1 MIESCLICLEETD
14 LENKDPENKVICLN
28 LSKEK
33 NDPCNCKI
41 YCHVKCW
48 MDYYIRK
55 GYFECPICHSKF
67 KTNVRQEQTITI
79 NNANSIYTVSIPINI
94 EDQVQ
99 ITLPSSIRSNQ
110 VRTIELNKNTL
121 MFCFMIVLVLL
132 LISFPFIMVYK
143 R

>member
-110 VRTIELNKNTL
+110 VRTIGLNKNTL

>member
-67 KTNVRQEQTITI
+67 KTNLRQEQTITI

-99 ITLPSSIRSNQ
+99 ITLPSSVRSNQ

>member
-99 ITLPSSIRSNQ
+99 ITLPSSVRSNQ

>member
-67 KTNVRQEQTITI
+67 KTNLRQEQTITI

>member
-99 ITLPSSIRSNQ
+99 ITLPPSIRSNQ

>member
-14 LENKDPENKVICLN
+14 LENKDPENQVICLN

-67 KTNVRQEQTITI
+67 KTNLRQEQTITI